1 MDEWDSYET
10 IQTGLPKG
18 RWATLVYINA
28 RGGDIT
34 VETPTHTVLCM
45 QGLLSLGVTSG
56 AWQHTSTCNNN
67 HNNVGS
73 EIIRK
78 I

>member
-45 QGLLSLGVTSG
+45 QGLLSL
-56 AWQHTSTCNNN
+56 
-67 HNNVGS
+67 
-73 EIIRK
+73 
-78 I
+78 